1 MDHRIVTIHASPK
14 QLSKLRNGHAVR
26 IKQGTGFNLIVHPEN
41 YRLVTRAFN
50 KNNGVQVRLTPEEI
64 EANREFSPEQHA
76 KLQETQPET
85 AGQGIFGKAGDRALK
100 KLGIKKIAYKVGDIV
115 KPHVKTALKAGLTA
129 GATALG
135 AYAPEIAPV
144 LPYAVNASSK
154 LANDFLDNPN
164 KYYKSGLRAAP
175 VRSIAEETAKVA
187 LNDKLN
193 SHLGT
198 NYDYMSRAGLENAIA
213 QEATARMNQL
223 SVDSRF
229 AQPPANYADLE
240 GHGLGTGL
248 GTGLGGM
255 IYPHR
260 HRVMDRSM
268 MGRGTISTL
277 HYMPPAL
284 ISQPLSAN
292 FQFQH
297 FLPPS
302 FQHFNSGGGL
312 YI

>member
-26 IKQGTGFNLIVHPEN
+26 IKHGTGFNLIVHPEN
-41 YRLVTRAFN
+41 YHLISRAFN
-50 KNNGVQVRLTPEEI
+50 KNTGVQVRLTPEEI
-64 EANREFSPEQHA
+64 DANRSFSPEQHA

-85 AGQGIFGKAGDRALK
+85 TGQGIFGKAGDKALK

-115 KPHVKTALKAGLTA
+115 KPHVKTAIKTGLTA

-135 AYAPEIAPV
+135 AYAPELIPV
-144 LPYAVNASSK
+144 LPYAVNATSM
-154 LANDFLDNPN
+154 LANDYLDNPN
-164 KYYKSGLRAAP
+164 KYYQSGIRAAP
-175 VRSIAEETAKVA
+175 IRSIAEETAKA
-187 LNDKLN
+187 AMNEQLNAQ
-193 SHLGT
+193 LGT

-213 QEATARMNQL
+213 QEANARMNQL
-223 SVDSRF
+223 SIDGRF
-229 AQPPANYADLE
+229 GQSPADYAELE
-240 GHGLGTGL
+240 GRGLYA
-248 GTGLGGM
+248 GGM
-255 IYPHR
+255 IHPHR
-260 HRVMDRSM
+260 RRVMDRSM
-268 MGRGTISTL
+268 MGKGTISTL

-297 FLPPS
+297 FLPPA

-312 YI
+312 YV